1 MRILL
6 ATDAWAPQVNG
17 VVRTLQ
23 TTVGHL
29 ERLGHE
35 VRVVEPGMFRTV
47 ACPSYPEIRL
57 AWVPGR
63 TMRRLVEEVEP
74 EAIHVATEGPV
85 GLATRRECVRRRW
98 PFTTSFATKFPE
110 YIYARARVP
119 VGWTYA
125 LLRWFHRPSRAV
137 MVATESVKRELE
149 ERGFQRVVRWTRGVD
164 VELFRPGRKD
174 FLPGLRPI
182 LLYVGRVAVEKNVE
196 AFLSLDL
203 PGTKY
208 VVGDGPQRESL
219 QRRFPTARFVGM
231 RCGAELAAYYA
242 SADVLV
248 MPSRTE
254 TFGLVMLEALA
265 CGVPVAAYPVAGP
278 RDVLGDS
285 GAGAMDEDLA
295 KAVERA
301 LRISAEVCRQHAM
314 RFSWEQT
321 ARMFLA
327 NLHPRQRGAEGAW
340 DGQDT
345 AAVVRRGGERSRG
358 AERVSG

>member
-1 MRILL
+1 MKILL

-23 TTVGHL
+23 TTVSHL

-35 VRVVEPGMFRTV
+35 VRVIEPGMFRTIP
-47 ACPSYPEIRL
+47 CPSYPEIRL
-57 AWVPGR
+57 AWVRR
-63 TMRRLVEEVEP
+63 TELSRWMDEFSPDAV
-74 EAIHVATEGPV
+74 HVATEGPV
-85 GLATRRECVRRRW
+85 GLAVRNECVRRSW

-125 LLRWFHRPSRAV
+125 LLRWFHAPSRAV
-137 MVATESVKRELE
+137 MVATDSVKRELE
-149 ERGFQRVVRWTRGVD
+149 ERGFRHVVRWMRGVD

-174 FLPGLRPI
+174 FLEGARPI
-182 LLYVGRVAVEKNVE
+182 LLYVGRVAVEKNVG
-196 AFLSLDL
+196 AFLALDV

-208 VVGDGPQRESL
+208 VVGDGPQRAML
-219 QRRFPTARFVGM
+219 QRRYPAVRFVGM
-231 RCGAELAAYYA
+231 KSGAELAAHYA
-242 SADVLV
+242 AADVLV

-265 CGVPVAAYPVAGP
+265 CGVPVAAYPVTGP

-295 KAVERA
+295 EAVRRA
-301 LRISAEVCRQHAM
+301 LSIPAEVCRQHAL

-321 ARMFLA
+321 ARMFLG
-327 NLHPRQRGAEGAW
+327 NLHPR
-340 DGQDT
+340 T
-345 AAVVRRGGERSRG
+345 AAVADPVLGVAS
-358 AERVSG
+358 